1 MLVISFGIQFYNMK
15 TIILGSGYLSNNL
28 KKKLF
33 NSEIISA
40 SDISKINSLN
50 LKKKKFNLI
59 INSFYKS
66 SELANISSYE
76 FFLKKS
82 LLQISVFLDSI
93 NPRLINKIIYTSS
106 AAVYNSINDNI
117 DKIDT
122 SNRKLYSSTKI
133 NAENLLNNFSNKN
146 NISFSIFRVFNIY
159 GPKENFSI
167 ISKIINSVKKNKILK
182 ILNKGQSIRDFIYIN
197 DVVKIYQILLKQTK
211 NDIYDI
217 GTGIGIKILDII
229 NSLPKIQ
236 TTKIENHANE
246 IEISIANIAN
256 FKKIKPEFKFN
267 HLQSYLKR
275 QLKKNFINKIYD
287 NISINKNYLSKNI
300 SGSIIYGCGYAGVK
314 LAKSLLNF
322 DPNSVYCFVDDHQSK
337 IGTIRFAKNVISFE
351 DLLVLSKNNI
361 ISNIIIA
368 IPSLSESKLSILYKK
383 LFPLCTSISVLPN
396 KEELRNKDISLEDIS
411 EIDVGSLINRRTF
424 VLNNNILKQFSNK
437 NVLVT
442 GGGGSIGSELCRQI
456 LQGKPSKLI
465 ILEHSEFALYKIIK
479 NLNNSSVVP
488 ILGDINNSFLLK
500 KLVAK
505 YQFNYV
511 YHAAAYKHVSLLEQN
526 VLSAIKNNIL
536 GTKTLFKSL
545 ENIKTNLSIIS
556 TDKAVQPKSILGYS
570 KRFSEIFCQV
580 FSKDKHY
587 RKLKLSIIRF
597 GNVFGSDGSVIQLFI
612 EQLKNKK
619 SITITDK
626 RAERYFMSIKEAC
639 NLVLQSSHLKKY
651 PNSVFVLNM
660 GKPIKILDMLK
671 RIIKFFNYDY
681 SKTNIIETG
690 LVNGEK
696 LKERLSYKNLIK
708 INNNIMLAKD
718 PIYKKDKILKCLSVL
733 EELTVTSDTKNA
745 RKILKSFFR

>member
-1 MLVISFGIQFYNMK
+1 M
-15 TIILGSGYLSNNL
+15 
-28 KKKLF
+28 
-33 NSEIISA
+33 
-40 SDISKINSLN
+40 
-50 LKKKKFNLI
+50 
-59 INSFYKS
+59 
-66 SELANISSYE
+66 
-76 FFLKKS
+76 
-82 LLQISVFLDSI
+82 
-93 NPRLINKIIYTSS
+93 
-106 AAVYNSINDNI
+106 
-117 DKIDT
+117 
-122 SNRKLYSSTKI
+122 
-133 NAENLLNNFSNKN
+133 
-146 NISFSIFRVFNIY
+146 
-159 GPKENFSI
+159 
-167 ISKIINSVKKNKILK
+167 
-182 ILNKGQSIRDFIYIN
+182 
-197 DVVKIYQILLKQTK
+197 
-211 NDIYDI
+211 
-217 GTGIGIKILDII
+217 
-229 NSLPKIQ
+229 
-236 TTKIENHANE
+236 
-246 IEISIANIAN
+246 
-256 FKKIKPEFKFN
+256 
-267 HLQSYLKR
+267 
-275 QLKKNFINKIYD
+275 KKNFINKISD

-322 DPNSVYCFVDDHQSK
+322 DPNSVYCFVDDHSSK
-337 IGTIRFAKNVISFE
+337 IGTIRFGKNVISFE
-351 DLLVLSKNNI
+351 DLFILSKNNI

-368 IPSLSESKLSILYKK
+368 IPSLSESKLTVLYKK

-396 KEELRNKDISLEDIS
+396 KKELRNKDISLEDIG
-411 EIDVGSLINRRTF
+411 EIDLSNLINRRTF
-424 VLNNNILKQFSNK
+424 VLNKNILKQFSNK

-442 GGGGSIGSELCRQI
+442 GGGGSIGSEICRQI
-456 LQGKPSKLI
+456 LQGKPRKLI
-465 ILEHSEFALYKIIK
+465 ILEHSEFALYKIVK
-479 NLNNSSVVP
+479 SLNSSAVIP
-488 ILGDINNSFLLK
+488 ILGDINNFFLLK

-556 TDKAVQPKSILGYS
+556 TDKAVQPTSILGYS
-570 KRFSEIFCQV
+570 KRLSEIFCQV
-580 FSKDKHY
+580 FSKDKNY
-587 RKLKLSIIRF
+587 RNLKLSIIRF

-651 PNSVFVLNM
+651 RNSVFVLNM

-671 RIIKFFNYDY
+671 RIIKFFDYDY

-690 LVNGEK
+690 LVKGEK

-718 PIYKKDKILKCLSVL
+718 PIYRKDKILKCLNAL
-733 EELTVTSDTKNA
+733 EELAVISDQKNA

>member
-1 MLVISFGIQFYNMK
+1 M
-15 TIILGSGYLSNNL
+15 
-28 KKKLF
+28 
-33 NSEIISA
+33 
-40 SDISKINSLN
+40 
-50 LKKKKFNLI
+50 
-59 INSFYKS
+59 
-66 SELANISSYE
+66 
-76 FFLKKS
+76 
-82 LLQISVFLDSI
+82 
-93 NPRLINKIIYTSS
+93 INKIIYTSS
-106 AAVYNSINDNI
+106 AAVYNSINDSI

-122 SNRKLYSSTKI
+122 FNRKLYSSTKI
-133 NAENLLNNFSNKN
+133 NAENLFNNFCNKN

-167 ISKIINSVKKNKILK
+167 ISKIINSIKKDRVLK
-182 ILNKGQSIRDFIYIN
+182 ILNKGQSIRDFIYID
-197 DVVKIYQILLKQTK
+197 DVVKIYKILLKQKK

-217 GTGIGIKILDII
+217 GTGTGIKILDII

-236 TTKIENHANE
+236 ITKINNPANE

-267 HLQSYLKR
+267 HLQSYFKK
-275 QLKKNFINKIYD
+275 QLKKNFINKIS
-287 NISINKNYLSKNI
+287 NNVSVNKNYLSKNI

-322 DPNSVYCFVDDHQSK
+322 DPNSVYCFVDDHPSK
-337 IGTIRFAKNVISFE
+337 IGTIRFGKNIISFE
-351 DLLVLSKNNI
+351 DLLILSKNNI
-361 ISNIIIA
+361 ISNVIIA

-396 KEELRNKDISLEDIS
+396 KKELSKKDISLEDIS
-411 EIDVGSLINRRTF
+411 EVDLNNFINRRAF
-424 VLNNNILKQFSNK
+424 VLNKNILKQFSNK

-442 GGGGSIGSELCRQI
+442 GGGGSIGSEICRQI
-456 LQGKPSKLI
+456 LQGKPRKLI
-465 ILEHSEFALYKIIK
+465 ILEHSEFALYKIVK
-479 NLNNSSVVP
+479 NLNSSAVIP
-488 ILGDINNSFLLK
+488 ILGDINNFFLLK
-500 KLVAK
+500 KLVSK

-511 YHAAAYKHVSLLEQN
+511 FHAAAYKHVSLLEQN
-526 VLSAIKNNIL
+526 VLSAITNNIF

-556 TDKAVQPKSILGYS
+556 TDKAVQPTSILGYS
-570 KRFSEIFCQV
+570 KRFSEIFCQA
-580 FSKDKHY
+580 FSKDKNY

-612 EQLKNKK
+612 DQLKNKK

-651 PNSVFVLNM
+651 PNSIFVLNM

-671 RIIKFFNYDY
+671 RIIKFFDYDY

-690 LVNGEK
+690 LVKGEK

-718 PIYKKDKILKCLSVL
+718 PIYKKNKILNCLNAL
-733 EELTVTSDTKNA
+733 EKFTAISDQKNT
-745 RKILKSFFR
+745 RKILKSFFK